1 MGHERHSVAFVRIP
15 AGKASRL
22 HYHPEAE
29 ESYYILRGQA
39 RIQVGENEA
48 AVGPGDGV
56 LIPSREPHK
65 IWNSGDQDLEFLATW
80 VPAWEPKNTVWLE
93 TLTE

>member
-1 MGHERHSVAFVRIP
+1 
-15 AGKASRL
+15 
-22 HYHPEAE
+22 
-29 ESYYILRGQA
+29 
-39 RIQVGENEA
+39 VGENEA